1 MCPVR
6 LKYKARNPKGDTV
19 SGFME
24 ADSQAQAAAII
35 RDRGL
40 IPLSFES
47 ASGTRK
53 PSFMDRLRMISTVSL
68 KDKAVLFRQ
77 LATMISSGINLGS
90 ALEILG
96 EQTKNQ
102 RLAAS
107 VREVKKLVDGGMSFS
122 AAMRTQKVFSVLMV
136 SIVRAGEEG
145 GVLDSSLERLATFLE
160 KQQELRAKIYSAVSY
175 PAVVVTFALGVV
187 YILITFIVPRFA
199 QVFDSMGIDLPAVTT
214 VTFKFA
220 VWMSEKW
227 YLFLAGVV
235 TFIVLIILFNR
246 MKATRPVM
254 DRMKLKLPV
263 LGDIFYKTIM
273 ARTNRTLSALVEAG
287 VPILMSLEMTSEVA
301 NNYVVEKAYIDMR
314 EAARR
319 GQALGETVAK
329 TKVFP
334 IMVAH
339 MITIGE
345 QTGRLEEMLGK
356 VADWFE
362 QELDEKIKRLTAV
375 IEPLLII
382 FVGGI
387 VALVA
392 SAIFLPIVGA
402 IQAML

>member
-1 MCPVR
+1 MR

-19 SGFME
+19 SGFMD
-24 ADSQAQAAAII
+24 ADSQAQAAII

-40 IPLSFES
+40 IPLSLE
-47 ASGTRK
+47 AATGARK
-53 PSFMDRLRMISTVSL
+53 LSFMDRLRMISTVSL
-68 KDKAVLFRQ
+68 KDRAVMFRQ

-107 VREVKKLVDGGMSFS
+107 IREVKKQVDGGMSFS

-145 GVLDSSLERLATFLE
+145 GVLDSSLDRLATFLE
-160 KQQELRAKIYSAVSY
+160 KQQELRSKIYSAVSY

-220 VWMSEKW
+220 IWMSEKW

-246 MKATRPVM
+246 LKATRPIM
-254 DRMKLKLPV
+254 DRIKLKLPV
-263 LGDIFYKTIM
+263 VGDIFYKTIM

-301 NNYVVEKAYIDMR
+301 GNYVIEKAYTDMR

-319 GQALGETVAK
+319 GQALGETVAR

>member
-1 MCPVR
+1 MR

-19 SGFME
+19 SGFMD

-40 IPLSFES
+40 IPLSLE
-47 ASGTRK
+47 AATGARK
-53 PSFMDRLRMISTVSL
+53 LSFMDRLRMISTVSL
-68 KDKAVLFRQ
+68 KDRAVMFRQ

-107 VREVKKLVDGGMSFS
+107 IREVKKQVDGGMSFS
-122 AAMRTQKVFSVLMV
+122 AAMRTQKAFSVLMV

-160 KQQELRAKIYSAVSY
+160 KQQELRSKIYSAVSY

-199 QVFDSMGIDLPAVTT
+199 QVFDSMGIELPAVTS

-246 MKATRPVM
+246 MKATKPIM
-254 DRMKLKLPV
+254 DRIKLKLPV

-301 NNYVVEKAYIDMR
+301 GNYVVEKAYTDMR

-319 GQALGETVAK
+319 GQALGETVAR

>member
-1 MCPVR
+1 VR

-35 RDRGL
+35 RGRGL
-40 IPLSFES
+40 VPLSFE
-47 ASGTRK
+47 AAAGTGK

-107 VREVKKLVDGGMSFS
+107 VKEVKKLVDGGMSFS

-145 GVLDSSLERLATFLE
+145 GVLDSSMERLATFLE

>member
-1 MCPVR
+1 VRSVR

-19 SGFME
+19 SGFMD

-40 IPLSFES
+40 IPLSLE
-47 ASGTRK
+47 AATGARK
-53 PSFMDRLRMISTVSL
+53 LSFMDRLRMISTVSL
-68 KDKAVLFRQ
+68 KDRAVMFRQ

-107 VREVKKLVDGGMSFS
+107 IREVKKQVDGGMSFS

-160 KQQELRAKIYSAVSY
+160 KQQELRSKIYSAVSY

-199 QVFDSMGIDLPAVTT
+199 QVFDSMGIELPAVTS

-246 MKATRPVM
+246 LKATKPIM
-254 DRMKLKLPV
+254 DRIKLKLPV

-301 NNYVVEKAYIDMR
+301 GNYVVEKAYTDMR

>member
-1 MCPVR
+1 VR

-19 SGFME
+19 SGFMD

-40 IPLSFES
+40 IPLSLE
-47 ASGTRK
+47 AATGARK
-53 PSFMDRLRMISTVSL
+53 LSFMDRLRMISTVSL
-68 KDKAVLFRQ
+68 KDRAVMFRQ

-107 VREVKKLVDGGMSFS
+107 IREVKKQVDGGMSFS

-145 GVLDSSLERLATFLE
+145 GVLDSSLDRLATFLE
-160 KQQELRAKIYSAVSY
+160 KQQELRSKIYSAVSY

-220 VWMSEKW
+220 IWMSEKW
-227 YLFLAGVV
+227 YIFLAGVV

-246 MKATRPVM
+246 LKATRPIM
-254 DRMKLKLPV
+254 DRIKLKLPV
-263 LGDIFYKTIM
+263 VGDIFYKTIM

-301 NNYVVEKAYIDMR
+301 GNYVIEKAYTDMR

-319 GQALGETVAK
+319 GQALGETVAR

>member
-1 MCPVR
+1 MR

-35 RDRGL
+35 RGRGL
-40 IPLSFES
+40 VPLSFE
-47 ASGTRK
+47 AAAGTGK

-107 VREVKKLVDGGMSFS
+107 VKEVKKLVDGGMSFS

-145 GVLDSSLERLATFLE
+145 GVLDSSMERLATFLE

-375 IEPLLII
+375 IEPLLIV

>member
-1 MCPVR
+1 MR

-19 SGFME
+19 SGFMD

-40 IPLSFES
+40 IPLSLE
-47 ASGTRK
+47 AATGARK
-53 PSFMDRLRMISTVSL
+53 LSFMDRLRMISTVSL
-68 KDKAVLFRQ
+68 KDRAVMFRQ

-107 VREVKKLVDGGMSFS
+107 IREVKKQVDGGMSFS

-145 GVLDSSLERLATFLE
+145 GVLDSSLDRLATFLE
-160 KQQELRAKIYSAVSY
+160 KQQELRSKIYSAVSY

-199 QVFDSMGIDLPAVTT
+199 QVFDSMGIDLPALTT
-214 VTFKFA
+214 VTFQFA
-220 VWMSEKW
+220 IWMSEKW

-246 MKATRPVM
+246 LKATRPIM
-254 DRMKLKLPV
+254 DRIKLKLPV
-263 LGDIFYKTIM
+263 VGDIFYKTIM

-301 NNYVVEKAYIDMR
+301 GNYVIEKAYTDMR

-319 GQALGETVAK
+319 GQALGETVAR

>member
-1 MCPVR
+1 MR

-19 SGFME
+19 SGFMD

-40 IPLSFES
+40 IPLSLE
-47 ASGTRK
+47 AATGARK
-53 PSFMDRLRMISTVSL
+53 LSFMDRLRMISTVSL
-68 KDKAVLFRQ
+68 KDRAVMFRQ

-107 VREVKKLVDGGMSFS
+107 IREVKKQVDGGMSFS

-160 KQQELRAKIYSAVSY
+160 KQQELRSKIYSAVSY

-199 QVFDSMGIDLPAVTT
+199 QVFDSMGIELPAVTS

-246 MKATRPVM
+246 LKATKPIM
-254 DRMKLKLPV
+254 DRIKLKLPV
-263 LGDIFYKTIM
+263 VGDIFYKTIM

-301 NNYVVEKAYIDMR
+301 GNYVVEKAYTDMR

-319 GQALGETVAK
+319 GQALGETVAR

>member
-1 MCPVR
+1 MRSVR

-19 SGFME
+19 SGFMD

-40 IPLSFES
+40 IPLSLE
-47 ASGTRK
+47 AATGARK
-53 PSFMDRLRMISTVSL
+53 LSFMDRLRMISTVSL
-68 KDKAVLFRQ
+68 KDRAVMFRQ

-107 VREVKKLVDGGMSFS
+107 IREVKKQVDGGMSFS

-160 KQQELRAKIYSAVSY
+160 KQQELRSKIYSAVSY

-199 QVFDSMGIDLPAVTT
+199 QVFDSMGIELPAITT

-246 MKATRPVM
+246 LKATKPIM
-254 DRMKLKLPV
+254 DRIKLKLPV
-263 LGDIFYKTIM
+263 VGDIFYKTIM

-301 NNYVVEKAYIDMR
+301 GNYVIEKAYTDMR

>member
-1 MCPVR
+1 MR

-19 SGFME
+19 SGFMD

-40 IPLSFES
+40 IPLSLE
-47 ASGTRK
+47 AATGARK
-53 PSFMDRLRMISTVSL
+53 LSFMDRLRMISTVSL
-68 KDKAVLFRQ
+68 KDRAVMFRQ

-107 VREVKKLVDGGMSFS
+107 IREVKKQVDGGMSFS

-160 KQQELRAKIYSAVSY
+160 KQQELRSKIYSAVSY

-220 VWMSEKW
+220 IWMSEKW

-246 MKATRPVM
+246 LKATRPIM
-254 DRMKLKLPV
+254 DRIKLKLPV
-263 LGDIFYKTIM
+263 VGDIFYKTIM

-301 NNYVVEKAYIDMR
+301 GNYVIEKAYTDMR

>member
-1 MCPVR
+1 MRSVR

-19 SGFME
+19 SGFMD

-40 IPLSFES
+40 IPLSLE
-47 ASGTRK
+47 AATGARK
-53 PSFMDRLRMISTVSL
+53 LSFMDRLRMISTVSL
-68 KDKAVLFRQ
+68 KDRAVMFRQ

-107 VREVKKLVDGGMSFS
+107 IREVKKQVDGGMSFS

-160 KQQELRAKIYSAVSY
+160 KQQELRSKIYSAVSY

-199 QVFDSMGIDLPAVTT
+199 QVFDSMGIELPAVTS

-246 MKATRPVM
+246 LKATKPIM
-254 DRMKLKLPV
+254 DRIKLKLPV

-301 NNYVVEKAYIDMR
+301 GNYVVEKAYTDMR

-319 GQALGETVAK
+319 GQALGETVAR

-345 QTGRLEEMLGK
+345 QT
-356 VADWFE
+356 
-362 QELDEKIKRLTAV
+362 
-375 IEPLLII
+375 
-382 FVGGI
+382 
-387 VALVA
+387 
-392 SAIFLPIVGA
+392 
-402 IQAML
+402 

>member
-1 MCPVR
+1 MR

-35 RDRGL
+35 RGRGL
-40 IPLSFES
+40 VPLSFE
-47 ASGTRK
+47 AAAGTGK

-107 VREVKKLVDGGMSFS
+107 VKEVKKLVDGGMSFS

-145 GVLDSSLERLATFLE
+145 GVLDSSMERLATFLE

-301 NNYVVEKAYIDMR
+301 NTYVVEKAYIDRR

>member
-1 MCPVR
+1 VRSVR

-19 SGFME
+19 SGFMD

-40 IPLSFES
+40 IPLSLE
-47 ASGTRK
+47 AATGARK
-53 PSFMDRLRMISTVSL
+53 LSFMDRLRMISTVSL
-68 KDKAVLFRQ
+68 KDRAVMFRQ

-107 VREVKKLVDGGMSFS
+107 IREVKKQVDGGMSFS

-160 KQQELRAKIYSAVSY
+160 KQQELRSKIYSAVSY

-199 QVFDSMGIDLPAVTT
+199 QVFDSMGIELPAVTS

-246 MKATRPVM
+246 LKATKPIM
-254 DRMKLKLPV
+254 DRIKLKLPV

-301 NNYVVEKAYIDMR
+301 GNYVVEKAYTDMR

-319 GQALGETVAK
+319 GQALGETVAR

>member
-1 MCPVR
+1 LR
-6 LKYKARNPKGDTV
+6 FKYKARNPKGDTV
-19 SGFME
+19 SGFMTAE
-24 ADSQAQAAAII
+24 SQDQAAAII
-35 RDRGL
+35 RQRGM
-40 IPLSFES
+40 IPLSFETS
-47 ASGTRK
+47 VEGEKESL
-53 PSFMDRLRMISTVSL
+53 MDRFRKVSTVSL
-68 KDKAVLFRQ
+68 KDKAVMFRQ
-77 LATMISSGINLGS
+77 LATMISSGINLGA
-90 ALEILG
+90 ALEILSS
-96 EQTKNQ
+96 QTRNK
-102 RLAAS
+102 RLAGS
-107 VREVKKLVDGGMSFS
+107 VREVKKLVDGGMSLS

-145 GVLDSSLERLATFLE
+145 GVLDSSLDRLATFLE
-160 KQQELRAKIYSAVSY
+160 KQQELRSKIYSAVSY

-220 VWMSEKW
+220 IWMSEKW

-246 MKATRPVM
+246 LKATRPIM
-254 DRMKLKLPV
+254 DRIKLKLPV
-263 LGDIFYKTIM
+263 VGDIFYKTIM

-301 NNYVVEKAYIDMR
+301 GNYVIEKAYTDMR

-319 GQALGETVAK
+319 GQALGETVAR

>member
-1 MCPVR
+1 M
-6 LKYKARNPKGDTV
+6 
-19 SGFME
+19 
-24 ADSQAQAAAII
+24 
-35 RDRGL
+35 
-40 IPLSFES
+40 
-47 ASGTRK
+47 
-53 PSFMDRLRMISTVSL
+53 
-68 KDKAVLFRQ
+68 
-77 LATMISSGINLGS
+77 
-90 ALEILG
+90 
-96 EQTKNQ
+96 
-102 RLAAS
+102 
-107 VREVKKLVDGGMSFS
+107 
-122 AAMRTQKVFSVLMV
+122 LMV

-145 GVLDSSLERLATFLE
+145 GVLDSSLDRLATFLE
-160 KQQELRAKIYSAVSY
+160 KQQELRSKIYSAVSY

-220 VWMSEKW
+220 IWMSEKW

-246 MKATRPVM
+246 LKATRPIM
-254 DRMKLKLPV
+254 DRIKLKLPV
-263 LGDIFYKTIM
+263 VGDIFYKTIM

-301 NNYVVEKAYIDMR
+301 GNYVIEKAYTDMR

-319 GQALGETVAK
+319 GQALGETVAR

>member
-1 MCPVR
+1 MR

-19 SGFME
+19 SGFMD

-40 IPLSFES
+40 IPLSLE
-47 ASGTRK
+47 AATGARK
-53 PSFMDRLRMISTVSL
+53 LSFMDRLRMISTVSL
-68 KDKAVLFRQ
+68 KDRAVMFRQ

-107 VREVKKLVDGGMSFS
+107 IREVKKQVDGGMSFS
-122 AAMRTQKVFSVLMV
+122 AAMRTQKAFSVLMV

-160 KQQELRAKIYSAVSY
+160 KQQELRSKIYSAVSY

-199 QVFDSMGIDLPAVTT
+199 QVFDSMGIELPAVTS

-246 MKATRPVM
+246 MKATKPFL
-254 DRMKLKLPV
+254 DRIKLKLPV

-301 NNYVVEKAYIDMR
+301 GNYVVEKAYTDMR

-319 GQALGETVAK
+319 GQALGETVAR

>member
-1 MCPVR
+1 MR

-107 VREVKKLVDGGMSFS
+107 IREVKKQVDGGMSFS

-263 LGDIFYKTIM
+263 VGDIFYKTIM

>member
-263 LGDIFYKTIM
+263 VGDIFYKTIM

-301 NNYVVEKAYIDMR
+301 GNYVVEKAYIDMR

-375 IEPLLII
+375 IEPLLIV

>member
-1 MCPVR
+1 MR

-19 SGFME
+19 SGFMD

-40 IPLSFES
+40 IPLSLE
-47 ASGTRK
+47 AATGARK
-53 PSFMDRLRMISTVSL
+53 LSFMDRLRMISTVSL
-68 KDKAVLFRQ
+68 KDRAVMFRQ

-107 VREVKKLVDGGMSFS
+107 IREVKKQVDGGMSFS

-145 GVLDSSLERLATFLE
+145 GVLDSSLDRLATFLE
-160 KQQELRAKIYSAVSY
+160 KQQELRSKIYSAVSY

-199 QVFDSMGIDLPAVTT
+199 QVFDSMGIELPAVTT

-220 VWMSEKW
+220 IWMSEKW

-246 MKATRPVM
+246 LKATRPIM
-254 DRMKLKLPV
+254 DRIKLKLPV
-263 LGDIFYKTIM
+263 VGDIFYKTIM

-301 NNYVVEKAYIDMR
+301 GNYVIEKAYTDMR

-319 GQALGETVAK
+319 GQALGETVAR
-329 TKVFP
+329 TKVCP

-339 MITIGE
+339 MITLGA

>member
-1 MCPVR
+1 MR
-6 LKYKARNPKGDTV
+6 FKYKARNPKGDTV
-19 SGFME
+19 SGFMAAE
-24 ADSQAQAAAII
+24 NQEQAAAII
-35 RDRGL
+35 RQRGL
-40 IPLSFES
+40 VPLSFENTTQKERES
-47 ASGTRK
+47 I
-53 PSFMDRLRMISTVSL
+53 MDRLHKISTVSL

-77 LATMISSGINLGS
+77 LATMISAGINLGA

-96 EQTKNQ
+96 SQTRNK

-107 VREVKKLVDGGMSFS
+107 VKEVKKLVDGGMSLS
-122 AAMRTQKVFSVLMV
+122 AAMRTQKVFSVLMI

-145 GVLDSSLERLATFLE
+145 GVLDSSLQRLATFLE

-175 PAVVVTFALGVV
+175 PAVVISFALGVV
-187 YILITFIVPRFA
+187 YILVTFIVPRFA
-199 QVFDSMGIDLPAVTT
+199 QVFNSMGIELPKVTT
-214 VTFKFA
+214 ITFDFA
-220 VWMSEKW
+220 IWMSEKW
-227 YLFLAGVV
+227 YVFLAGVI
-235 TFIVLIILFNR
+235 TFVALVVIFNR
-246 MKATRPVM
+246 LKATKPGM
-254 DRMKLKLPV
+254 DKIKLKLPV
-263 LGDIFYKTIM
+263 VGDIMYKTIM

-301 NNYVVEKAYIDMR
+301 GNYVIQKAYSDMR

-319 GQALGETVAK
+319 GQALGETVIK
-329 TKVFP
+329 TGVFP
-334 IMVAH
+334 VMVGH

-345 QTGRLEEMLGK
+345 QTGRLEEMLSK

>member
-1 MCPVR
+1 MR

-19 SGFME
+19 SGFMD

-40 IPLSFES
+40 IPLSLE
-47 ASGTRK
+47 AATGARK
-53 PSFMDRLRMISTVSL
+53 LSFMDRLRMISTVSL
-68 KDKAVLFRQ
+68 KDRAVMFRQ

-107 VREVKKLVDGGMSFS
+107 IREVKKQVDGGMSFS

-160 KQQELRAKIYSAVSY
+160 KQQELRSKIYSAVSY

-199 QVFDSMGIDLPAVTT
+199 QVFDSMGIELPAVTS

-246 MKATRPVM
+246 LKATKPIM
-254 DRMKLKLPV
+254 DRIKLKLPV

-301 NNYVVEKAYIDMR
+301 GNYVVEKAYTDMR

-319 GQALGETVAK
+319 GQALGETVAR

>member
-1 MCPVR
+1 VR

-19 SGFME
+19 SGFMD

-40 IPLSFES
+40 IPLSLE
-47 ASGTRK
+47 AATGARK
-53 PSFMDRLRMISTVSL
+53 LSFMDRLRMISTVSL
-68 KDKAVLFRQ
+68 KDRAVMFRQ

-107 VREVKKLVDGGMSFS
+107 IREVKKQVDGGMSFS

-263 LGDIFYKTIM
+263 VGDIFYKTIM

-301 NNYVVEKAYIDMR
+301 GNYVVEKAYIDMR

-375 IEPLLII
+375 IEPLLIV

>member
-1 MCPVR
+1 VRSVR

-19 SGFME
+19 SGFMD

-40 IPLSFES
+40 IPLSLE
-47 ASGTRK
+47 AATGARK
-53 PSFMDRLRMISTVSL
+53 LSFMDRLRMISTVSL
-68 KDKAVLFRQ
+68 KDRAVMFRQ

-107 VREVKKLVDGGMSFS
+107 IREVKKQVDGGMSFS

-160 KQQELRAKIYSAVSY
+160 KQQELRSKIYSAVSY

-199 QVFDSMGIDLPAVTT
+199 QVFDSMGIELPAITT

-246 MKATRPVM
+246 LKATKPIM
-254 DRMKLKLPV
+254 DRIKLKLPV
-263 LGDIFYKTIM
+263 VGDIFYKTIM

-301 NNYVVEKAYIDMR
+301 GNYVIEKAYTDMR

>member
-1 MCPVR
+1 VRSVR

-19 SGFME
+19 SGFMD

-40 IPLSFES
+40 IPLSLE
-47 ASGTRK
+47 AATGARK
-53 PSFMDRLRMISTVSL
+53 LSFMDRLRMISTVSL
-68 KDKAVLFRQ
+68 KDRAVMFRQ

-107 VREVKKLVDGGMSFS
+107 IREVKKQVDGGMSFS

-145 GVLDSSLERLATFLE
+145 GVLDSSLDRLATFLE
-160 KQQELRAKIYSAVSY
+160 KQQELRSKIYSAVSY

-199 QVFDSMGIDLPAVTT
+199 QVFDSMGIELPAVTT

-227 YLFLAGVV
+227 YVFLAGVFTV
-235 TFIVLIILFNR
+235 IVLIVLFNR
-246 MKATRPVM
+246 MKATRPFLDM
-254 DRMKLKLPV
+254 IKLKLPV
-263 LGDIFYKTIM
+263 VGDIFYKTIM

-319 GQALGETVAK
+319 GQALGETVAR

-392 SAIFLPIVGA
+392 SAIFLPIVGPA
-402 IQAML
+402 

>member
-1 MCPVR
+1 VR

-19 SGFME
+19 SGFMD

-40 IPLSFES
+40 IPLSLE
-47 ASGTRK
+47 AATGARK
-53 PSFMDRLRMISTVSL
+53 LSFMDRLRMISTVSL
-68 KDKAVLFRQ
+68 KDRAVMFRQ

-107 VREVKKLVDGGMSFS
+107 IREVKKQVDGGMSFS

-160 KQQELRAKIYSAVSY
+160 KQQELRSKIYSAVSY

-199 QVFDSMGIDLPAVTT
+199 QVFDSMGIELPAITT

-246 MKATRPVM
+246 LKATKPIM
-254 DRMKLKLPV
+254 DRIKLKLPV
-263 LGDIFYKTIM
+263 VGDIFYKTIM

-301 NNYVVEKAYIDMR
+301 GNYVIEKAYTDMR

>member
-1 MCPVR
+1 VR

-19 SGFME
+19 SGFMD

-40 IPLSFES
+40 IPLSLE
-47 ASGTRK
+47 AATGARK
-53 PSFMDRLRMISTVSL
+53 LSFMDRLRMISTVSL
-68 KDKAVLFRQ
+68 KDRAVMFRQ

-107 VREVKKLVDGGMSFS
+107 IREVKKQVDGGMSFS

-160 KQQELRAKIYSAVSY
+160 KQQELRSKIYSAVSY

-199 QVFDSMGIDLPAVTT
+199 QVFDSMGIELPAVTS

-246 MKATRPVM
+246 LKATKPIM
-254 DRMKLKLPV
+254 DRIKLKLPV

-301 NNYVVEKAYIDMR
+301 GNYVVEKAYTDMR

-319 GQALGETVAK
+319 GQALGETVAR

>member
-1 MCPVR
+1 VR

-19 SGFME
+19 SGFMD

-40 IPLSFES
+40 IPLSLE
-47 ASGTRK
+47 AATGARK
-53 PSFMDRLRMISTVSL
+53 LSFMDRLRMISTVSL
-68 KDKAVLFRQ
+68 KDRAVMFRQ

-107 VREVKKLVDGGMSFS
+107 IREVKKQVDGGMSFS

-145 GVLDSSLERLATFLE
+145 GVLDSSLDRLATFLE
-160 KQQELRAKIYSAVSY
+160 KQQELRSKIYSAVSY

-220 VWMSEKW
+220 IWMSEKW

-246 MKATRPVM
+246 LKATRPIM
-254 DRMKLKLPV
+254 DRIKLKLPV
-263 LGDIFYKTIM
+263 VGDIFYKTIM

-301 NNYVVEKAYIDMR
+301 GNYVIEKAYTDMR

-319 GQALGETVAK
+319 GQALGETVAR

>member
-1 MCPVR
+1 M
-6 LKYKARNPKGDTV
+6 
-19 SGFME
+19 
-24 ADSQAQAAAII
+24 
-35 RDRGL
+35 
-40 IPLSFES
+40 
-47 ASGTRK
+47 
-53 PSFMDRLRMISTVSL
+53 
-68 KDKAVLFRQ
+68 FRQ

-107 VREVKKLVDGGMSFS
+107 IREVKKQVDGGMSFS

-145 GVLDSSLERLATFLE
+145 GVLDSSLDRLATFLE
-160 KQQELRAKIYSAVSY
+160 KQQELRSKIYSAVSY

-220 VWMSEKW
+220 IWMSEKW

-246 MKATRPVM
+246 LKATRPIM
-254 DRMKLKLPV
+254 DRIKLKLPV
-263 LGDIFYKTIM
+263 VGDIFYKTIM

-301 NNYVVEKAYIDMR
+301 GNYVIEKAYTDMR

-319 GQALGETVAK
+319 GQALGETVAR

>member
-1 MCPVR
+1 MR

-19 SGFME
+19 SGFMD

-40 IPLSFES
+40 IPLSLE
-47 ASGTRK
+47 AATGARK
-53 PSFMDRLRMISTVSL
+53 LSFMDRLRMISTVSL
-68 KDKAVLFRQ
+68 KDRAVMFRQ

-107 VREVKKLVDGGMSFS
+107 IREVKKQVDGGMSFS

-160 KQQELRAKIYSAVSY
+160 KQQELRSKIYSAVSY

-199 QVFDSMGIDLPAVTT
+199 QVFDSMGIELPAITT

-246 MKATRPVM
+246 LKATKPIM
-254 DRMKLKLPV
+254 DRIKLKLPV
-263 LGDIFYKTIM
+263 VGDIFYKTIM

-301 NNYVVEKAYIDMR
+301 GNYVIEKAYTDMR

>member
-1 MCPVR
+1 VRSVR

-19 SGFME
+19 SGFMD

-40 IPLSFES
+40 IPLSLE
-47 ASGTRK
+47 AATGARK
-53 PSFMDRLRMISTVSL
+53 LSFMDRLRMISTVSL
-68 KDKAVLFRQ
+68 KDRAVMFRQ

-107 VREVKKLVDGGMSFS
+107 IREVKKQVDGGMSFS

-145 GVLDSSLERLATFLE
+145 GVLDSSLDRLATFLE
-160 KQQELRAKIYSAVSY
+160 KQQELRSKIYSAVSY

-220 VWMSEKW
+220 IWMSEKW

-246 MKATRPVM
+246 LKATRPIM
-254 DRMKLKLPV
+254 DRIKLKLPV
-263 LGDIFYKTIM
+263 VGDIFYKTIM

-301 NNYVVEKAYIDMR
+301 GNYVIEKAYTDMR

-319 GQALGETVAK
+319 GQALGETVAR

>member
-1 MCPVR
+1 MRSVR

-35 RDRGL
+35 RGRGL
-40 IPLSFES
+40 VPLSFE
-47 ASGTRK
+47 AAAGTGK

-107 VREVKKLVDGGMSFS
+107 VKEVKKLVDGGMSFS

-145 GVLDSSLERLATFLE
+145 GVLDSSMERLATFLE

>member
-1 MCPVR
+1 VRSVR

-35 RDRGL
+35 RGRGL
-40 IPLSFES
+40 VPLSFE
-47 ASGTRK
+47 AAAGTGK

-107 VREVKKLVDGGMSFS
+107 VKEVKKLVDGGMSFS

-145 GVLDSSLERLATFLE
+145 GVLDSSMERLATFLE

>member
-1 MCPVR
+1 MR

-35 RDRGL
+35 RGRGL
-40 IPLSFES
+40 VPLSFE
-47 ASGTRK
+47 AAAGTGK

-107 VREVKKLVDGGMSFS
+107 VKEVKKLVDGGMSFS

>member
-1 MCPVR
+1 MR

-19 SGFME
+19 SGFMD

-40 IPLSFES
+40 IPLSLE
-47 ASGTRK
+47 AATGARK
-53 PSFMDRLRMISTVSL
+53 LSFMDRLRMISTVSL
-68 KDKAVLFRQ
+68 KDRAVMFRQ

-107 VREVKKLVDGGMSFS
+107 IREVKKQVDGGMSFS
-122 AAMRTQKVFSVLMV
+122 AAMRTQKAFSVLMV

-160 KQQELRAKIYSAVSY
+160 KQQELRSKIYSAVSY

-199 QVFDSMGIDLPAVTT
+199 QVFDSMGIELPAITT

-246 MKATRPVM
+246 LKATKPIM
-254 DRMKLKLPV
+254 DRIKLKLPV
-263 LGDIFYKTIM
+263 VGDIFYKTIM

-301 NNYVVEKAYIDMR
+301 GNYVIEKAYTDMR